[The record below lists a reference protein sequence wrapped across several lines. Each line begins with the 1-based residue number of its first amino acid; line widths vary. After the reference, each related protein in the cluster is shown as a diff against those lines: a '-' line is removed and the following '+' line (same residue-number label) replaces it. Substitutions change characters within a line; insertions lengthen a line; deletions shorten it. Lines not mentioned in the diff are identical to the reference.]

1 MADEQDLYDEFGNY
15 IGPDLDSST
24 DDDDEDENE
33 EEDNAPDD
41 ASDVSSEDDV
51 SRDGGGRRAVD
62 EDRLAVAG
70 QNDEDL
76 GTAPGVSAIVLH
88 EDKVHY
94 PSAEEIYGEGVRTA
108 VLDEDAMELEEP
120 IVEPVRRKTF
130 SLMRDEN
137 EERDAYGGDMIR
149 PSGSSSSSQKVDGAE
164 DLVSDRYLASL
175 VANETTR
182 TRRCLALVGH
192 LHSGKTSLV
201 DLLIEQT
208 KIPSSKKEFGIY
220 GPRSSLESHRG
231 GGPRITDT
239 LQLEQ
244 DRQMSIKSCPITL
257 CLPDTRGKT
266 YALTVIDCPGHTNF
280 HDESVASLRVAD
292 GAALVVDAIEGI
304 MLHSEMLL
312 RQIVSEGLPL
322 ILIINKIDRLIL
334 ELKLPPEDMYHKLRH
349 VIDSVN
355 AFVSHQSNGR
365 YPQLSPDR
373 GNVIFASSMHGYAFS
388 LESFAT
394 QYLDHLDYDGLEEE
408 KEDKFGSFKNYGG
421 LGRNLTPEA
430 FAKRLWGNA
439 YLDPKSRTFKRRAG
453 DCTPLLDPVSGSM
466 MSSPKR
472 AFVHFVLEPL
482 YKMYTLCVGESEKNV
497 EKSFRSV
504 GVLLG
509 KEQLRASARP
519 LMRAAFRAYFGTSTG
534 FVDSVAHHM
543 YVLLL
548 CLLQISPI
556 VSSVLLLFG
565 LKYGNLNKTWVSIS
579 PFIQRKY
586 NISDHPP
593 RPQQKARWLV
603 VTRDHSHHER

>member
-1 MADEQDLYDEFGNY
+1 MATKKFTINHTNYESTMAADDQADLYDEFGNY
-15 IGPDLDSST
+15 IGPDLDSSSE
-24 DDDDEDENE
+24 DDDDD
-33 EEDNAPDD
+33 DAPDD
-41 ASDVSSEDDV
+41 ASDVSSDDDV
-51 SRDGGGRRAVD
+51 SRDGGGGRRGVDDGD
-62 EDRLAVAG
+62 EDRLILRD
-70 QNDEDL
+70 NDNTDEEL
-76 GTAPGVSAIVLH
+76 GTAPGISAIVLH

-94 PSAEEIYGEGVRTA
+94 PSAQEVYGEGVRTA

-120 IVEPVRRKTF
+120 IVEPVKRKTF

-137 EERDAYGGDMIR
+137 EDREAYGGDMIR
-149 PSGSSSSSQKVDGAE
+149 PGGGSSSSHNKDAVEEE

-192 LHSGKTSLV
+192 LHTGKTTLV
-201 DLLIEQT
+201 DLFIEQT
-208 KIPSSKKEFGIY
+208 KIPPSSSSKNKGFGIY
-220 GPRSSLESHRG
+220 GPRAALESHRG

-266 YALTVIDCPGHTNF
+266 YALTILDCPGHANF

-292 GAALVVDAIEGI
+292 GAALVIDAIEGI
-304 MLHSEMLL
+304 MLHTEMLL
-312 RQIVSEGLPL
+312 RQIISEGLPL
-322 ILIINKIDRLIL
+322 ILVINKIDRLIL

-349 VIDSVN
+349 IIDSVN

-365 YPQLSPDR
+365 YPKLSPDR
-373 GNVIFASSMHGYAFS
+373 GNVIFASSMHGYAFT

-394 QYLDHLDYDGLEEE
+394 QYLDQLDYDMKENEE
-408 KEDKFGSFKNYGG
+408 EDKFGSFKNHGG

-430 FAKRLWGNA
+430 FAQRLWGNA
-439 YLDPKSRTFKRRAG
+439 YLDPKSRTFQRRVG
-453 DCTPLLDPVSGSM
+453 DCAQDPISGM
-466 MSSPKR
+466 SPKR
-472 AFVHFVLEPL
+472 TFVQFVLEPL
-482 YKMYTLCVGESEKNV
+482 YKMYTLCVGESEKDV
-497 EKSFRSV
+497 EKAFRSV

-519 LMRAAFRAYFGTSTG
+519 LMRAALRGYFGTSTG

-548 CLLQISPI
+548 
-556 VSSVLLLFG
+556 LLLFCPESFCHFYWI
-565 LKYGNLNKTWVSIS
+565 LTLILPLFVSLLRI
-579 PFIQRKY
+579 
-586 NISDHPP
+586 
-593 RPQQKARWLV
+593 
-603 VTRDHSHHER
+603 

>member
-15 IGPDLDSST
+15 VGPDLDSST
-24 DDDDEDENE
+24 DDDEDDDDEENV
-33 EEDNAPDD
+33 PDD
-41 ASDVSSEDDV
+41 ASDVSSEDNDI
-51 SRDGGGRRAVD
+51 SRDGGGGGRRRRGADDD
-62 EDRLAVAG
+62 EDRLILRA
-70 QNDEDL
+70 NDDEYL
-76 GTAPGVSAIVLH
+76 GTAPGISAIVLH

-94 PSAEEIYGEGVRTA
+94 PSAQEVYGEGVRTA

-137 EERDAYGGDMIR
+137 EERMAYGGDMIR
-149 PSGSSSSSQKVDGAE
+149 PGSGSQKDAEEGE

-192 LHSGKTSLV
+192 LHTGKTTLV

-208 KIPSSKKEFGIY
+208 KVEPSSSSSKHKGFGIY
-220 GPRSSLESHRG
+220 GPRAALESHRG

-266 YALTVIDCPGHTNF
+266 YALTILDCPGHANF

-292 GAALVVDAIEGI
+292 GAAIVVDAVEGI
-304 MLHSEMLL
+304 MLHTEMLL
-312 RQIVSEGLPL
+312 RQIISEGLPL
-322 ILIINKIDRLIL
+322 ILVINKMDRLIL

-365 YPQLSPDR
+365 YPKLSPDR
-373 GNVIFASSMHGYAFS
+373 GNVIFSSSMHGYAFT

-394 QYLDHLDYDGLEEE
+394 QYLDQLDFDMHEEV
-408 KEDKFGSFKNYGG
+408 DQFGSFKNHGG
-421 LGRNLTPEA
+421 IGRNLTPEA
-430 FAKRLWGNA
+430 FALRLWGNA
-439 YLDPKSRTFKRRAG
+439 YLDPKSRTFQRRVG
-453 DCTPLLDPVSGSM
+453 DCASDPLSGL
-466 MSSPKR
+466 SPKR
-472 AFVHFVLEPL
+472 TFVQFVLEPL
-482 YKMYTLCVGESEKNV
+482 YKMYTLCVGESEKDV
-497 EKSFRSV
+497 EKAFRSV

-519 LMRAAFRAYFGTSTG
+519 LMRAALRSYFGTSTG

-548 CLLQISPI
+548 LFEYVLI
-556 VSSVLLLFG
+556 VVCVHLPDTCTYINFQSIPGSS
-565 LKYGNLNKTWVSIS
+565 S
-579 PFIQRKY
+579 
-586 NISDHPP
+586 
-593 RPQQKARWLV
+593 
-603 VTRDHSHHER
+603 